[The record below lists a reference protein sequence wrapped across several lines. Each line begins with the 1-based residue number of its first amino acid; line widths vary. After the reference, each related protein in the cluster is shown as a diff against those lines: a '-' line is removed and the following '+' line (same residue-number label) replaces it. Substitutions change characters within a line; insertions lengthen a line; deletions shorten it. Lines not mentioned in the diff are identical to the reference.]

1 VICFTGDGAFYYHLP
16 ELETARRYGIKTV
29 TVVNNNR
36 CLAQGLAN
44 INVAYQGHKGKKEE
58 IYAFRPTDFAK
69 VAESM
74 DCLGLVVER
83 PEDFAK
89 AFAEAMASDIPVV
102 IDVRTEFGAQA
113 PPVWVPN

>member
-1 VICFTGDGAFYYHLP
+1 MICFTGDGAFYYHLP

-36 CLAQGLAN
+36 CLAQGLGN